1 MSALSNSGSQ
11 HPSKTSNPRCIQPSV
26 TPERSTGEAVTEHW
40 QTALRLRASRLIL
53 ENVPV
58 FGQHP
63 VGNTHD
69 VGGDPVSWESN
80 ARESPVDDD
89 KVAFGHDQA
98 RLIFEGCGRGLD
110 EVEETFAAGF
120 DVRAV
125 LDVLIGPEAGC
136 SIVVTFVEQRV
147 ECFEHE
153 GLVLLGCGPNH
164 VSFLTFFG
172 GIAI

>member
-1 MSALSNSGSQ
+1 MSEKCQQRKSTILQRYLFLAAGNLGDARS
-11 HPSKTSNPRCIQPSV
+11 
-26 TPERSTGEAVTEHW
+26 STGEAVTEHW

-53 ENVPV
+53 QNVPV

-136 SIVVTFVEQRV
+136 SIVVTFVEQACRMLRARGSCFARV
-147 ECFEHE
+147 W
-153 GLVLLGCGPNH
+153 
-164 VSFLTFFG
+164 S
-172 GIAI
+172 